1 MGKKSEM
8 DERTGMGHIGD
19 LKVVGKFP
27 IFDTFG
33 RRRHGGLVLSDGSR
47 EVVDRQAYFTAR
59 VGSMGYFVEELNPGP
74 DCVWAIDGGSKVN
87 GKPWLNYWVKGE
99 RVVD

>member
-1 MGKKSEM
+1 M
-8 DERTGMGHIGD
+8 DERTGIGHREG
-19 LKVVGKFP
+19 LRVVGKST
-27 IFDTFG
+27 ISDTFG
-33 RRRHGGLVLSDGSR
+33 NRHGCLVLSDGSR
-47 EVVDRQAYFTAR
+47 EAVDRQAYFIAR

-99 RVVD
+99 MVVN